1 MNFLVI
7 SRFGVYH
14 WKQFIFEDGSV
25 RDKYW
30 IALNCT
36 INQKEYHAILPTSK
50 IVKNIFNTIDTFV
63 IEANKSQYFKVSTL
77 LDFKNIQ
84 INSKEE
90 IEIAF
95 QKGNFDYLGLLEKEI
110 QSEINKVIVNSITL
124 SEILIN
130 TLLCRETKSE

>member
-1 MNFLVI
+1 MNLLVI
-7 SRFGVYH
+7 GRFGVYH

-50 IVKNIFNTIDTFV
+50 IVKHKFNTIDTFV

-90 IEIAF
+90 IETAF
-95 QKGNFDYLGLLEKEI
+95 HKGNFDYLGLLEKEI
-110 QSEINKVIVNSITL
+110 QSEINKVIANSITL

-130 TLLCRETKSE
+130 TLLCRKT